1 MKNIKYCTE
10 CVQINSR
17 PGITFDEHGV
27 CGPCNYFKTLKYID
41 WSIRKEQLHKHVEW
55 CKGNTSLHGYDCI
68 ISVSG
73 GKDST
78 RQAMFA
84 KDAGLNPLLVSTLS
98 PPESINDLALENL
111 DNLNKLGFDILS
123 VEPSPIVW
131 KKLMRST
138 FICEGNYGRA
148 TELALYS
155 SAAKIALAYG
165 IKMIFLGEN
174 NSLVYGEDI
183 GGTDGGDASDMIN
196 YNTLGGG
203 GVSHLIIEHEDVFD
217 NNLFPYQ
224 YPEREALLEAGVKIV
239 YLGYYIENF
248 SNKDNAE
255 FAIRHGLKTRT
266 DSSEDTG
273 GLHNFDALDDDF
285 VHVNQYMKYLKF
297 GFGKAT
303 DEVCE
308 LIRLG
313 EMSREEGVEILKNID
328 GKCHQRF
335 IDRFCKYLEIDLST
349 FVRVA
354 DSFRSKELWQ
364 DMDGVWD
371 QKFKVGEM
379 ND

>member
-1 MKNIKYCTE
+1 MKAIKYCTE
-10 CVQINSR
+10 CLQLNTR
-17 PGITFDEHGV
+17 PGIKFDEFGV
-27 CGPCNYFKTLKYID
+27 CGPCNYFKTLSLVN
-41 WSIRKEQLHKHVEW
+41 WSARKEKLNKHVDW
-55 CKGNTSLHGYDCI
+55 CKQNVSSHGYDCI

-78 RQAMFA
+78 RQAMVA
-84 KDAGLNPLLVSTLS
+84 KDLGLTPLLVSTLS

-111 DNLNKLGFDILS
+111 DNLHNLGFDIIS

-131 KKLMRST
+131 KKLMRNT
-138 FICEGNYGRA
+138 FMSEGNYARA
-148 TELALYS
+148 TELALYA
-155 SAAKIALAYG
+155 SAAKFAIAYG

-183 GGTDGGDASDMIN
+183 GGEDGGDASDMIN

-203 GVSHLIIEHEDVFD
+203 GVSHLIAEDENVFYHD
-217 NNLFPYQ
+217 LFPYQ
-224 YPEREALLEAGVKIV
+224 YPEKNALVEAGVRIV

-248 SNKDNAE
+248 NNKNNAE
-255 FAIRHGLKTRT
+255 FAIRNGLKTRT

-285 VHVNQYMKYLKF
+285 VHVNQHVKYLKF

-313 EMSREEGVEILKNID
+313 EMSRPDGIKILQNID
-328 GKCHQRF
+328 GRCHQRF
-335 IDRFCKYLEIDLST
+335 IDRFCRYLEIDLPT
-349 FVRVA
+349 FVKVT
-354 DSFRSKELWQ
+354 DSFRPKQLWEKI
-364 DMDGVWD
+364 GGEWFP
-371 QKFKVGEM
+371 KFRVGGG
-379 ND
+379 DD